1 MPENNP
7 DTELWILVGIVA
19 AIILFGLLVG
29 LCIFINDFS
38 SELRYLNSEIG
49 RTTGG
54 ERRLLE
60 TAETQALAVADSIC
74 QVQTRL
80 NHVCP
85 CLRTF

>member
-38 SELRYLNSEIG
+38 QEFRYLNSEIG
-49 RTTGG
+49 RTTGA
-54 ERRLLE
+54 ERRHRIR
-60 TAETQALAVADSIC
+60 QKR
-74 QVQTRL
+74 RL
-80 NHVCP
+80 WLSLIPFVKY
-85 CLRTF
+85 R